1 MFCLC
6 VARTAAECRRGM
18 VLVSVCMLEEEKSFS
33 YISREAE
40 RQSSLQKA
48 IFFIDTKIV
57 LSEKSPAAAPAV
69 STGNMCRLL
78 QL

>member
-1 MFCLC
+1 MC

-40 RQSSLQKA
+40 GRARYRRQYSS
-48 IFFIDTKIV
+48 
-57 LSEKSPAAAPAV
+57 
-69 STGNMCRLL
+69 
-78 QL
+78 